1 MDQHFSYRSVW
12 SSDNLT
18 QEQDLA
24 QEKSGNPGKKT
35 ENLDKNLDPA
45 TQVKKSGNSGK
56 NLNWQTNYKLESY
69 KLKSGNSD
77 KS

>member
-24 QEKSGNPGKKT
+24 QEKSGNPGKK
-35 ENLDKNLDPA
+35 NR
-45 TQVKKSGNSGK
+45 
-56 NLNWQTNYKLESY
+56 KLRQ
-69 KLKSGNSD
+69 KLRSCNPG
-77 KS
+77 